1 MMFKCIVLRR
11 LAFDLGF
18 IMDPIE
24 MMHDRLLKLEEKIDT
39 TIKDLH
45 IKIDQGF
52 NKTGEQFNELFKF
65 KWKIIGATGVI
76 VFTLTKVIPLAV
88 SIIERSN

>member
-1 MMFKCIVLRR
+1 
-11 LAFDLGF
+11 
-18 IMDPIE
+18 MDPIE

-45 IKIDQGF
+45 VKIDKGF
-52 NKTGEQFNELFKF
+52 EKTSNQFDELFKF

-76 VFTLTKVIPLAV
+76 VFTLTKVIPIAV
-88 SIIERSN
+88 SIIEKSN